1 MELLKGRH
9 GGLMIAG
16 LTIALLFTLVSGAG
30 STPEKGAV
38 ESSPGTDFL
47 WIAVILLAA
56 TLSNLV
62 TRYGQ
67 PAVLGELMAGIVLG
81 NVALLGFH
89 FFDAI
94 HNDAV
99 IRFLAE
105 LGVVVLLF
113 QVGLESNVQRMLRV
127 GLRAF
132 LVACV
137 GVAAPFALGTL
148 VIGPL
153 LLPAYSFNTHLFLG
167 AILTATSVGISARV
181 FQDLG
186 KLQTI
191 EAQIVL
197 GAAVID
203 DVLGLIILAVVKA
216 SVESGNV
223 GLAGVGWVTLKAV
236 LFLGCALFLGGRLA
250 PELGRLLS
258 QINPGVGMKF
268 ILAVI
273 FGLTFAYLADLI
285 GLAPIVGAFAA
296 GLVLE
301 PVHFRHFQKPRIVDE
316 IDERVQNAGPEVK
329 TAVCQVLDAF
339 SHSHIEDLIK
349 PLGYF
354 LVPIFFVLTGM
365 QVHLEAFMN
374 LPVLMLALAV
384 TAAAVGG
391 KIACCLV
398 AGRSRKLIIGWGM
411 VPRGEVGLIF
421 AMTGKTIGVVPED
434 IFSMV
439 IIVIMLTT
447 ILPAPILNY
456 LLKQQPQPGALN
468 ERGTDL
474 EILSAKGP

>member
-1 MELLKGRH
+1 MELLKRSH
-9 GGLMIAG
+9 GCLIFTA
-16 LTIALLFTLVSGAG
+16 LTIVLLVSVAFGAG
-30 STPEKGAV
+30 SAHGNDTV
-38 ESSPGTDFL
+38 HSSPGIDFL
-47 WIAVILLAA
+47 YIAVILLAA

-62 TRYGQ
+62 TRFGQ

-81 NVALLGFH
+81 NVALLGFG
-89 FFDAI
+89 FFDSI
-94 HNDAV
+94 HNDSV

-132 LVACV
+132 MVACV
-137 GVAAPFALGTL
+137 GVFAPFALGTL

-181 FQDLG
+181 FHDLG

-223 GLAGVGWVTLKAV
+223 GLAGIGWVTFKAV
-236 LFLGCALFLGGRLA
+236 LFLGCALFLGARLA
-250 PELGRLLS
+250 PGLGSLLS
-258 QINPGVGMKF
+258 RINPGVGMKF
-268 ILAVI
+268 TLAVI
-273 FGLTFAYLADLI
+273 FGLTFAYIAELI

-296 GLVLE
+296 GLVLD
-301 PVHFRHFQKPRIVDE
+301 PVHFRHFQKPLIVDE
-316 IDERVQNAGPEVK
+316 VGISVRNATPEVK
-329 TAVCQVLDAF
+329 TAVSHVLDAF
-339 SHSHIEDLIK
+339 SHSHIDDLIR

-365 QVHLEAFMN
+365 QVNLETFFN
-374 LPVLMLALAV
+374 LPVLVLALTV

-391 KIACCLV
+391 KMACCLV

-421 AMTGKTIGVVPED
+421 AMTGKTIGVVPDD

-447 ILPAPILNY
+447 LLPAPILNY
-456 LLKQQPQPGALN
+456 LLKQHDEPGTPK
-468 ERGTDL
+468 ERGMDF
-474 EILSAKGP
+474 ESLS

>member
-1 MELLKGRH
+1 L
-9 GGLMIAG
+9 IFTA
-16 LTIALLFTLVSGAG
+16 FTLVLLVTVASGAG
-30 STPEKGAV
+30 VTHGSDPVHSTP
-38 ESSPGTDFL
+38 GTSFL
-47 WIAVILLAA
+47 WIAVILLSA

-81 NVALLGFH
+81 NLVLLGFH
-89 FFDAI
+89 FFDAL

-137 GVAAPFALGTL
+137 GVFAPFVLGTL

-181 FQDLG
+181 FYDLG

-223 GLAGVGWVTLKAV
+223 SLAGIGWVTFKAV
-236 LFLGCALFLGGRLA
+236 LFLGCAIFLGARVA
-250 PELGRLLS
+250 PGLGRVLS
-258 QINPGVGMKF
+258 RINPGVGMKF
-268 ILAVI
+268 TLAVI
-273 FGLTFAYLADLI
+273 FGLTFAYLAEII

-296 GLVLE
+296 GLVLD
-301 PVHFRHFQKPRIVDE
+301 PVHFRHFQKPLIVDE
-316 IDERVQNAGPEVK
+316 VYLSVRNATPEVK
-329 TAVCQVLDAF
+329 TAVGHVLDAF
-339 SHSHIEDLIK
+339 SHSHMEDLIK

-365 QVHLEAFMN
+365 EVRLETFLN
-374 LPVLMLALAV
+374 LPVVLLALAV
-384 TAAAVGG
+384 TAAAVAG
-391 KIACCLV
+391 KMACCLV
-398 AGRSRKLIIGWGM
+398 AGRSRKLIIGCGM

-421 AMTGKTIGVVPED
+421 AMTGKTIGVVPDD

-447 ILPAPILNY
+447 ILPAPILNH
-456 LLKQQPQPGALN
+456 LLKQYDEPETLK
-468 ERGTDL
+468 ERGMDF
-474 EILSAKGP
+474 EAFS

>member
-1 MELLKGRH
+1 MELHKRPQGCLI
-9 GGLMIAG
+9 IA
-16 LTIALLFTLVSGAG
+16 ALIGILIFTFASHARSAPEAAAVSA
-30 STPEKGAV
+30 
-38 ESSPGTDFL
+38 SPGTDFL

-81 NVALLGFH
+81 NVTLFGFH
-89 FFDAI
+89 FFDPI
-94 HNDAV
+94 HNDSV

-137 GVAAPFALGTL
+137 GVFAPFVLGTL

-181 FQDLG
+181 FHDLG

-223 GLAGVGWVTLKAV
+223 GLAGIGWVTFKAV
-236 LFLGCALFLGGRLA
+236 LFLGCAIFLGARVA
-250 PELGRLLS
+250 PGLGSVLS
-258 QINPGVGMKF
+258 RINPGVGMKF
-268 ILAVI
+268 TLAVI

-296 GLVLE
+296 GLVLD
-301 PVHFRHFQKPRIVDE
+301 PVHFRHFQKPLIVDE
-316 IDERVQNAGPEVK
+316 VYLSVRNATPEVK
-329 TAVCQVLDAF
+329 TAVGHVLDAF
-339 SHSHIEDLIK
+339 SHSHMEDLIK

-365 QVHLEAFMN
+365 QVNLETFFN
-374 LPVLMLALAV
+374 LPVLLLALTV

-391 KIACCLV
+391 KMACCLV

-456 LLKQQPQPGALN
+456 LLKQYDEP
-468 ERGTDL
+468 ESTKDL
-474 EILSAKGP
+474 GVNLENLT